1 MAGEDEH
8 EKAVPVITPPLSAGE
23 RPTLKTMSRITGLAI
38 ATVSRALSDAPD
50 ISVETKK
57 RVRECADH
65 IGYQPNRAG
74 QRLRTGKTHV
84 VSLLMPTEPDI
95 MSHTAQLISSVA
107 EGLQGT
113 PYHLVVTPYA
123 PNEDLM
129 RPLRHMI
136 STGSADAVILN
147 QTLPEDP
154 RVAYLME
161 RGFPFATHGRTIWS
175 DRHAWFD
182 FDNRR
187 FAEIGIAAL
196 ARRGRRHVLV
206 IAPPLDQLYGQDIF
220 AGVTETCQHHGMTPT
235 WLKSATSDS
244 PSTAIKADVSAA
256 LKEAPEIDAILCA
269 SPMSAITA
277 IDAAEWLGRVIG
289 VDFDAFAKE
298 ATPLLTRFRREA
310 LSLHEDV
317 AKAGIALACA
327 ALQAVEDPNGPPMSG
342 LDIPQ
347 YQDPLDHL
355 PDHSPNLSPG
365 NG

>member
-1 MAGEDEH
+1 MTGEDEH
-8 EKAVPVITPPLSAGE
+8 EKTAPVTTPLLSPGE

-50 ISVETKK
+50 ISVETKR

-95 MSHTAQLISSVA
+95 MSHTAQLISSIA
-107 EGLQGT
+107 SGLHGT

-136 STGSADAVILN
+136 GTRSADAVILN
-147 QTLPEDP
+147 QTMPKDP

-161 RGFPFATHGRTIWS
+161 RGFPFATHGRTIWA
-175 DRHAWFD
+175 DQHAWFD

-187 FAEIGIAAL
+187 FAELGIAAL
-196 ARRGRRHVLV
+196 ARRGRRHVLIV
-206 IAPPLDQLYGQDIF
+206 APPLDQLYGQDILEGITK
-220 AGVTETCQHHGMTPT
+220 ACQIHGMTPL
-235 WLKSATSDS
+235 WLKGATSDS
-244 PSTAIKADVSAA
+244 ASKVIETAVSAA
-256 LKEAPEIDAILCA
+256 LEETPEIDAILCS

-277 IDAAEWLGRVIG
+277 IDTAEQLGRVIG
-289 VDFDAFAKE
+289 RDFDAFAKE

-310 LSLHEDV
+310 LTLHEDV
-317 AKAGIALACA
+317 AKAGKALACA
-327 ALQAVEDPNGPPMSG
+327 ALQAIEDPKGPRMSG
-342 LDIPQ
+342 LDIPH
-347 YQDPLDHL
+347 YQDPLDAPS
-355 PDHSPNLSPG
+355 PDL
-365 NG
+365 

>member
-1 MAGEDEH
+1 
-8 EKAVPVITPPLSAGE
+8 
-23 RPTLKTMSRITGLAI
+23 MSRITGLAI

-50 ISVETKK
+50 ISVETKR

-95 MSHTAQLISSVA
+95 MSHTAQLISSIA
-107 EGLQGT
+107 SGLHGT

-136 STGSADAVILN
+136 GTRSADAVILN
-147 QTLPEDP
+147 QTMPKDP

-161 RGFPFATHGRTIWS
+161 RGFPFATHGRTIWA
-175 DRHAWFD
+175 DQHAWFD

-187 FAEIGIAAL
+187 FAELGIAAL
-196 ARRGRRHVLV
+196 ARRGRRHVLIV
-206 IAPPLDQLYGQDIF
+206 APPLDQLYGQDILEGITK
-220 AGVTETCQHHGMTPT
+220 ACQIHGMTPL
-235 WLKSATSDS
+235 WLKGATSDS
-244 PSTAIKADVSAA
+244 ASKVIETAVSAA
-256 LKEAPEIDAILCA
+256 LKETPEIDAILCS

-277 IDAAEWLGRVIG
+277 IDTAEQLGRVIG
-289 VDFDAFAKE
+289 RDFDAFAKE

-310 LSLHEDV
+310 LTLHEDV

-327 ALQAVEDPNGPPMSG
+327 ALQAIEDPKGPRMSG
-342 LDIPQ
+342 LDIPH
-347 YQDPLDHL
+347 YQDPLDAPS
-355 PDHSPNLSPG
+355 PDL
-365 NG
+365 

>member
-1 MAGEDEH
+1 MTGEDEH
-8 EKAVPVITPPLSAGE
+8 EKTAPVITHPLSPGE
-23 RPTLKTMSRITGLAI
+23 RPTLKTISRITGLAI

-50 ISVETKK
+50 ISVETKR

-95 MSHTAQLISSVA
+95 MSHTAQLISSIA

-113 PYHLVVTPYA
+113 AYHLVVTPYA

-136 STGSADAVILN
+136 GTGSADAVILN
-147 QTLPEDP
+147 QTMPEDP

-161 RGFPFATHGRTIWS
+161 RGFPFATHGRTIWA
-175 DRHAWFD
+175 DQHAWFD

-187 FAEIGIAAL
+187 FAELGIAAL
-196 ARRGRRHVLV
+196 ARRGRRHVLIV
-206 IAPPLDQLYGQDIF
+206 APPLDQLYGQDILEGITK
-220 AGVTETCQHHGMTPT
+220 ACQIHGMTPI

-244 PSTAIKADVSAA
+244 ASKVIETAVSAA
-256 LKEAPEIDAILCA
+256 LKESPEIDAILCA

-277 IDAAEWLGRVIG
+277 IDAAERSGRVIG
-289 VDFDAFAKE
+289 RDFDAFAKE

-310 LSLHEDV
+310 LTLHEDV
-317 AKAGIALACA
+317 AKAGKALARA
-327 ALQAVEDPNGPPMSG
+327 VIQAIEQLQAAPLQGMDVPYYE
-342 LDIPQ
+342 
-347 YQDPLDHL
+347 DPLD
-355 PDHSPNLSPG
+355 LSRSQS
-365 NG
+365 